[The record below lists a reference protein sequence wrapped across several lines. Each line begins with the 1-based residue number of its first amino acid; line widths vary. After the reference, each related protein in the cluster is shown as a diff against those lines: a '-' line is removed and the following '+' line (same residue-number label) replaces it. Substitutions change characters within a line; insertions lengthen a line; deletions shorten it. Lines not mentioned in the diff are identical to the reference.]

1 MSQTDRGSPDSF
13 VEFSRRLDTIRTLKD
28 FLSWQDDLRTS
39 GLFANDAHAARA
51 DGWRP
56 LSPRSI
62 PVWARVLAMSDGE
75 PSVISL
81 PSGEIAIWDPCEKRW
96 CRNHDAPATEGEL

>member
-1 MSQTDRGSPDSF
+1 
-13 VEFSRRLDTIRTLKD
+13 LDTIRTIEE

-39 GLFANDAHAARA
+39 GLFENDSAAA
-51 DGWRP
+51 GGWRP

-81 PSGEIAIWDPCEKRW
+81 PSGEIAIWDPSEKQW
-96 CRNHDAPATEGEL
+96 CRNHDTSTAEGEL